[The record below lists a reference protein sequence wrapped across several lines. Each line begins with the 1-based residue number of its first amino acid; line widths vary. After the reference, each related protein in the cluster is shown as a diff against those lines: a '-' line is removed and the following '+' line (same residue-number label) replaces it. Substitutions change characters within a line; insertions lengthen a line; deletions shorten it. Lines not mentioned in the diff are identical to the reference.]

1 MARQHR
7 NPGLRR
13 QHFDSLLRLHQGP
26 ICQGCYWWFDDYE
39 DLEVDHKNPKSA
51 GGEDTLGNLT
61 LLCSRCN
68 KIKSNRLALP
78 GLQDELKKD
87 PEAMP
92 QSPSGDSTVYVVNG
106 RSFTANLK
114 PTKALRVLL
123 DEVANHSQSVGRDS
137 GFDEAI
143 EKGNA
148 ALGAL
153 RRSSETID
161 VPVSAGDNEADIE
174 PTGVKPERLGQDD
187 GTELDAGKPTT
198 PETKIDMPLRGT
210 TNSPDHPGP
219 EVAKHPLTLAD
230 ITGPVSGR
238 IQAVL
243 TLPDKEVRVNNW
255 TELYVELARYL
266 VRSGKLNR
274 SLVPV
279 KTSRGA
285 RYAVTDD
292 GRHSDGKLFQQPRD
306 IGNGLVLE
314 TNASATTKLGLSKRL
329 LEECG
334 ESPSRV
340 ELQMIDQT
348 LGRESGVTSH
358 RPARTNRRKRGVRR
372 VRDSETSGAV
382 TATSDAIG
390 SDGWKR
396 LAEVEGDW
404 HMAPPSRFKLAGR
417 PVVEETEKQNGEH
430 PNGDDDDRVWHEL
443 SRNLPTDKRPTLIRF
458 GGRRTQE
465 LASWRNMYVTVAA
478 HLVKVGKIN
487 ESNTPLKSK
496 NGKPLLVYSTTD
508 RPSFN
513 SPANLGKGFWLEA
526 NSNIQGYIRLSCRLL
541 SEANGSPASVE
552 VCFD

>member
-13 QHFDSLLRLHQGP
+13 QHFDSLLRLCQGP
-26 ICQGCYWWFDDYE
+26 ICQGCFWWFDDYE

-92 QSPSGDSTVYVVNG
+92 QASDMATTKYMIGG
-106 RSFTANLK
+106 RVFTADLK
-114 PTKALRVLL
+114 PTKALRDLL
-123 DEVANHSQSVGRDS
+123 DEVSEHSHSAGRGA

-148 ALGAL
+148 ALSAL

-161 VPVSAGDNEADIE
+161 IPVPTADLEADDD
-174 PTGVKPERLGQDD
+174 PTGIVPERLGLEDSTEQD
-187 GTELDAGKPTT
+187 TELPSTS
-198 PETKIDMPLRGT
+198 E
-210 TNSPDHPGP
+210 P
-219 EVAKHPLTLAD
+219 EVDTPRSGTARTENDTEPKVAKQPLTLAD
-230 ITGPVSGR
+230 ISGPVSGR
-238 IQAVL
+238 ILAML
-243 TLPDKEVRVNNW
+243 TLPDKEVGVNNW

-292 GRHSDGKLFQQPRD
+292 GRHSNGRPFQQPRD

-314 TNASATTKLGLSKRL
+314 TNASAMTKLTLSKRL

-334 ESPSRV
+334 VSPSSVQLR
-340 ELQMIDQT
+340 MTDQPSDQH
-348 LGRESGVTSH
+348 SGVTS
-358 RPARTNRRKRGVRR
+358 RRSARTNRRKRGVRS
-372 VRDSETSGAV
+372 VRDRVASDAV

-390 SDGWKR
+390 PDGWKR
-396 LAEVEGDW
+396 LSDVEGDW

-417 PVVEETEKQNGEH
+417 PVVVVKSWKQLYAGIAAGLVESGQLTRDICPIYVRKGRLSAINTQPYHPATE
-430 PNGDDDDRVWHEL
+430 R
-443 SRNLPTDKRPTLIRF
+443 LPDGRSYEAPYDI
-458 GGRRTQE
+458 GGG
-465 LASWRNMYVTVAA
+465 M
-478 HLVKVGKIN
+478 
-487 ESNTPLKSK
+487 
-496 NGKPLLVYSTTD
+496 
-508 RPSFN
+508 
-513 SPANLGKGFWLEA
+513 WLENKA
-526 NSNIQGYIRLSCRLL
+526 STIQLVNDVKNLLRLCGVAPDDVLL
-541 SEANGSPASVE
+541 EFG
-552 VCFD
+552 